1 MEYRGY
7 MIVSDGTYG
16 YREIKPKGR
25 GSVPVHLRG
34 IWVTVRDAQ
43 RAIDMMVDRKEVANG
58 EGNISV

>member
-7 MIVSDGTYG
+7 MIVSDGVFG

-25 GSVPVHLRG
+25 GSVPTELRG
-34 IWVTVRDAQ
+34 SWVTIRDAQ
-43 RAIDMMVDRKEVANG
+43 RAINLLVDRKEVANG